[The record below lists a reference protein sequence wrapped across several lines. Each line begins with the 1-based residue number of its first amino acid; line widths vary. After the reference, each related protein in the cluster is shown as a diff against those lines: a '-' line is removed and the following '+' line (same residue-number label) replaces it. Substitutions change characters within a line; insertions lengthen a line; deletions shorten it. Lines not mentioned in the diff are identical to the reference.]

1 MGRRASGPRGHQ
13 LLLLSAEVVLRRGL
27 PVFVRQTTGLRL
39 VEDRGRGLDAEHR
52 PILARRLP
60 ERAALAIFAGT
71 DADRD
76 QDGAGSGGH
85 PADDVG
91 YRIGTVK
98 FVAVAA

>member
-1 MGRRASGPRGHQ
+1 M
-13 LLLLSAEVVLRRGL
+13 LRRGL

-85 PADDVG
+85 PADDRGVSDRDGEVRGGGREPGIFVG
-91 YRIGTVK
+91 IHTNVC
-98 FVAVAA
+98 FVG